1 MTRPPENSVR
11 PLRVLI
17 ASDFYPPFIGGLERQ
32 SAMEA
37 RELAA
42 RGHEVTVAT
51 IWHAGL
57 PETETDQGVRI
68 RRLKGIFNRLPWL
81 SSVPNRRY
89 HPPFPDP
96 GIVLRLRKLLRE
108 HRIDVVNGTG
118 WIAYSCA
125 AAVAGTG
132 VPLVVSVR
140 DNGYGCAV
148 RTLVRFGKPCDGP
161 GNLKCLKC
169 ASHQYGFAKGATAVL
184 GVRGGRGRLARRAS
198 AFHCISR
205 YVKMTLER
213 DVLCGRRTSI
223 SPVIALMPDIVDG
236 AAPAGADGEGIDET
250 GPDGLPGEP
259 YILFVGA
266 IHRSKGVDTLLNAYR
281 RLPSA
286 PPLVLIGTVW
296 PDSPTEF
303 PTNVRLLT
311 DVPHP
316 EVMRAWS
323 NCLFGVA
330 PSVTPEGFGDVVV
343 EAMSKGKAVIG
354 STLGGHRDSIEP
366 GVTGLLVDPG
376 DTEGLTEAMRL
387 LIDDVEL
394 RNRLGEQGR
403 QKSTRFRPDAVVPQ
417 FEALFRRA
425 CELRR

>member
-1 MTRPPENSVR
+1 
-11 PLRVLI
+11 
-17 ASDFYPPFIGGLERQ
+17 
-32 SAMEA
+32 
-37 RELAA
+37 
-42 RGHEVTVAT
+42 
-51 IWHAGL
+51 
-57 PETETDQGVRI
+57 
-68 RRLKGIFNRLPWL
+68 
-81 SSVPNRRY
+81 
-89 HPPFPDP
+89 
-96 GIVLRLRKLLRE
+96 
-108 HRIDVVNGTG
+108 VVNGTG

-140 DNGYGCAV
+140 DQGYGCAV
-148 RTLVRFGKPCDGP
+148 RTLVRYGKPCDGP

-169 ASHQYGFAKGATAVL
+169 ASRQYGLAKGATAVL
-184 GVRGGRGRLARRAS
+184 GVRAERGWLSRRTT

-213 DVLCGRRTSI
+213 DVLRDRRTSA
-223 SPVIALMPDIVDG
+223 PEIALMPDIVEDG
-236 AAPAGADGEGIDET
+236 ASGRPDSGRIDDAG
-250 GPDGLPGEP
+250 PKGLPGEP

-266 IHRSKGVDTLLNAYR
+266 IHRNKGVDTLLSAYR

-303 PTNVRLLT
+303 PTNVHVLT

-323 NCLFGVA
+323 RCLFGVA

-343 EAMSKGKAVIG
+343 EAMSRGKAVIG

-376 DTEGLTEAMRL
+376 DTDALTEAMRL
-387 LIDDVEL
+387 LIDETEL
-394 RNRLGEQGR
+394 RDRLGEQGR
-403 QKSTRFRPDAVVPQ
+403 LKSARFRPDAVIPQ
-417 FEALFRRA
+417 FETLFRRA
-425 CELRR
+425 GELRR